1 MFPDWLML
9 ANANPLD
16 SEEMYPNSVFVVI
29 CVGFVRFGRPLS
41 YVTRFI
47 FDECLAK
54 VVSSWLAV
62 LLPAAYS
69 PEVVVSG
76 HPVSE
81 QRRLK
86 NQLIFFFVIKTSVS
100 DF

>member
-1 MFPDWLML
+1 ML
-9 ANANPLD
+9 ANANQLD
-16 SEEMYPNSVFVVI
+16 SEETYPISVFVLM
-29 CVGFVRFGRPLS
+29 CVCFVRFGCPLS

-47 FDECLAK
+47 FDKCIAK
-54 VVSSWLAV
+54 VVSSWFAV

-86 NQLIFFFVIKTSVS
+86 NQLMFFFVS
-100 DF
+100 DS